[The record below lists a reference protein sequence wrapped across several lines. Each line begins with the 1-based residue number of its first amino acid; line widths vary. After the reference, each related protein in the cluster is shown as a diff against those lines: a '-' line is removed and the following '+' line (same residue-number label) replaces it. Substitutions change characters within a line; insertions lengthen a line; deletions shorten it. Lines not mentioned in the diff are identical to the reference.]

1 MDQLRVFNFSRGFNF
16 FWFYYA
22 EVYPLLLA
30 DR

>member
-1 MDQLRVFNFSRGFNF
+1 MDQLRNFNFSSGYY

-22 EVYPLLLA
+22 EVCPLLLA